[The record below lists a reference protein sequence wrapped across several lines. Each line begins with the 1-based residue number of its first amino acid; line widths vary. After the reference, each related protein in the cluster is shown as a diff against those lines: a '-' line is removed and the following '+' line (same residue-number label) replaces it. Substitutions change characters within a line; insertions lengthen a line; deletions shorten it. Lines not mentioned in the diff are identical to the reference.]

1 MADQVAEVKGKTD
14 IVQVVGSRVK
24 LTRAGKYWKGL
35 CPFHA
40 EKSPSFFVS
49 EELQIYKCFGCG
61 ESGDVFSFLQAYEGM
76 NFRESL
82 ETLAEKVG
90 VELEDFKSGR
100 KDEGVGRLYEIL
112 NLARE
117 YYHFILTEHKAG
129 ETGREYLNNRGV
141 NEAVV
146 TKFGLGWAPES
157 WDGLLTYL
165 VKKKGYKPEEVEK
178 TGMALR
184 RSGAAGGRMGDY
196 YDRFRGRVVFPL
208 ADFRGRTVGF
218 SGRILEDKEGEP
230 KYINTPETSVYHKR
244 ELLYGIE
251 VVRNMIRKKDRVL
264 IMEGEFDVI
273 SSYQVGVVNVVG
285 IKGSALTEE
294 HVRLLMRLTKNLV
307 LCLDADTAGD
317 AATVRGIEVAD
328 KLGMSVEVIRLKKG
342 KDPDELARKS
352 PQVWKELVEKSM
364 SVYQFF
370 IESAFEKYDAKS
382 GVGKKKISE
391 ELSPRLNQITN
402 RVERAH
408 YVKEVAKRLG
418 VEERVV
424 EAEMERES
432 RKERVREVVTEK
444 KEEKVD
450 REEMLERFVWGML
463 LQLKGEGFEKV
474 WKGLVEVAW
483 KNPGLK
489 RLSEAVEEFLK
500 SKRKFE
506 VGEWSTGLPSELA
519 GLVSEVYLSQEVI
532 DGGLEREKELAEAIE
547 ELKELKVRGRLKRLS
562 VALAELEGKELMSE
576 EEEEKLIEMQKEF
589 SRLLARLPK

>member
-1 MADQVAEVKGKTD
+1 
-14 IVQVVGSRVK
+14 
-24 LTRAGKYWKGL
+24 
-35 CPFHA
+35 
-40 EKSPSFFVS
+40 
-49 EELQIYKCFGCG
+49 
-61 ESGDVFSFLQAYEGM
+61 
-76 NFRESL
+76 
-82 ETLAEKVG
+82 
-90 VELEDFKSGR
+90 
-100 KDEGVGRLYEIL
+100 
-112 NLARE
+112 
-117 YYHFILTEHKAG
+117 
-129 ETGREYLNNRGV
+129 
-141 NEAVV
+141 
-146 TKFGLGWAPES
+146 
-157 WDGLLTYL
+157 
-165 VKKKGYKPEEVEK
+165 
-178 TGMALR
+178 
-184 RSGAAGGRMGDY
+184 
-196 YDRFRGRVVFPL
+196 
-208 ADFRGRTVGF
+208 
-218 SGRILEDKEGEP
+218 
-230 KYINTPETSVYHKR
+230 
-244 ELLYGIE
+244 

-328 KLGMSVEVIRLKKG
+328 KLGMSVEVIRLKEG

-370 IESAFEKYDAKS
+370 IESAFEKHDAKS

-432 RKERVREVVTEK
+432 RKERVGEVVVEK

-463 LQLKGEGFEKV
+463 LQLKGEGFERV
-474 WKGLVEVAW
+474 WKGLVGVAW

-500 SKRKFE
+500 GKRKFE
-506 VGEWSTGLPSELA
+506 VGEWSTSLPSELA

-532 DGGLEREKELAEAIE
+532 DGGSDREKELAEAIE
-547 ELKELKVRGRLKRLS
+547 ELKEIKVRGRLKRLS
-562 VALAELEGKELMSE
+562 VALAELEGKEQMSE

-589 SRLLARLPK
+589 SRLLAQLPK

>member
-1 MADQVAEVKGKTD
+1 MADQVAEVKSKTD

-129 ETGREYLNNRGV
+129 ETGREYLNSRGV

-157 WDGLLTYL
+157 WDGLITYL
-165 VKKKGYKPEEVEK
+165 VKKKGYRPEEVEK
-178 TGMALR
+178 AGMALR
-184 RSGAAGGRMGDY
+184 RSGAAGGRVGDY

-328 KLGMSVEVIRLKKG
+328 KLGMSVEVIRLKEG

-352 PQVWKELVEKSM
+352 PQVWKSLVEKSM

-370 IESAFEKYDAKS
+370 IESAFEKHDAKS

-391 ELSPRLNQITN
+391 ELSPRLNQISN

-432 RKERVREVVTEK
+432 RKERVGEVVVEK

-463 LQLKGEGFEKV
+463 LQLKDERFERV
-474 WKGLVEVAW
+474 WKGLVEVVW
-483 KNPGLK
+483 KNPGLR
-489 RLSEAVEEFLK
+489 RLSEAVEGFLK
-500 SKRKFE
+500 GGRKFE

-547 ELKELKVRGRLKRLS
+547 ELKEIKVRGRLKRLS
-562 VALAELEGKELMSE
+562 VELAELEGKEQMSE

-589 SRLLARLPK
+589 SRLLALLPK